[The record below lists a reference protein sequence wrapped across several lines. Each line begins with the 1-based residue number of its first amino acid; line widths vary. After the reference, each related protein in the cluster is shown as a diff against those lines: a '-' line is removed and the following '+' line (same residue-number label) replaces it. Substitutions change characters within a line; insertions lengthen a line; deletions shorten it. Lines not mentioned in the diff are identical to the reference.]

1 MRTDRIDKAG
11 VVTLR
16 HNGKLHHIGIGRT
29 YAGTYVLLLV
39 HGLHI
44 RVIDAATGEI
54 LRELTLNPNRDYQ
67 PTGKPHGPQ
76 RTRPQKNE

>member
-1 MRTDRIDKAG
+1 M
-11 VVTLR
+11 R
-16 HNGKLHHIGIGRT
+16 HNSRLHHIGIGRT

-54 LRELTLNPNRDYQ
+54 LRELNLNPNRDYQ
-67 PTGKPHGPQ
+67 PTGKPYGPQ
-76 RTRPQKNE
+76 RTSPQKHE